1 MKTNLSDVKD
11 FKEIRTCGRKVLIA
25 DERILNIY
33 SQDHNCNNLYAYDI
47 RHDDAGDLVTIEPYN
62 GVSVNF
68 GGTLITHKPIALRAN
83 NYIVIE
89 LDFVFN
95 FLNDLENIDPIDY
108 MNKLHEEDNHQE
120 EVFKFI
126 EDFIMQSE
134 ANGISSDNLRNIFM
148 AGYCYHFAHML
159 KAAFNRGEVYIC
171 APYGHVVWRDEDNRY
186 YDFDGEYVNHSATY
200 IPVSDPESHWQDFA
214 HNGIEHAGAT
224 EEDIHN
230 LITKYMHRFPNM

>member
-1 MKTNLSDVKD
+1 MKTNLSDIKH
-11 FKEIRTCGRKVLIA
+11 FKEIETCGRKVLVA
-25 DERILNIY
+25 DERITNIY
-33 SQDHNCNNLYAYDI
+33 TQDCNCSNLYVYDI
-47 RHDDAGDLVTIEPYN
+47 RHDDEGDPATIEPHN
-62 GVSVNF
+62 SVLTNYW
-68 GGTLITHKPIALRAN
+68 GTLITHKPIDLHRN

-95 FLNDLENIDPIDY
+95 FLNDLENINPVDY
-108 MNKLHEEDNHQE
+108 MNKLHKEDNRQE

-126 EDFIMQSE
+126 NDFIMYSE
-134 ANGISSDNLRNIFM
+134 ANGIDSGNIRDIFM

-171 APYGHVVWRDEDNRY
+171 APYGHVVWRDVDNRY

-214 HNGIEHAGAT
+214 RNGIESEGAT
-224 EEDIHN
+224 EEDILE
-230 LITKYMHRFPNM
+230 LIIKYNHKFPNM